1 MNIFSFNSSD
11 PAVKSL
17 LLWKV
22 GGEEEKWAL
31 KAVESLVKK
40 LRKKHNGCGTVEDLE
55 YALAHPVGLS
65 KCVTIPRS
73 QDGRLQ
79 VSFVFMIFFQIV
91 QGFSQE
97 KSSSCYLL

>member
-40 LRKKHNGCGTVEDLE
+40 LRKKQGINGTVEDLE
-55 YALAHPVGLS
+55 FALANPLTQS
-65 KCVTIPRS
+65 RCVTIPRS
-73 QDGRLQ
+73 MDGRLQ
-79 VSFVFMIFFQIV
+79 VCFII
-91 QGFSQE
+91 
-97 KSSSCYLL
+97 